1 MSTLNSRLQLS
12 ILNRKKSKN
21 IVEKGFTLVELMI
34 VIVVVGVLSAVAL
47 PNFLGVK
54 DKADVASQIGG
65 FMGLA
70 KECSS
75 AILMSGPYPEEYPAD
90 ENDYISADCW
100 GGTIASAPDADI
112 VFTGKKVPKAAAG
125 TISCGPDPELKE
137 KMVEDAGCEI
147 TVDHK
152 TGQISFDVAEAGID
166 PEAEGTAG

>member
-12 ILNRKKSKN
+12 LLNRKKGKN
-21 IVEKGFTLVELMI
+21 LLEKGFTLVELMI

-75 AILMSGPYPEEYPAD
+75 AILMSGPYPEEYPAA

-100 GGTIASAPDADI
+100 GGTIAIAPDADI
-112 VFTGKKVPKAAAG
+112 VFTGKAVPEAAAG
-125 TISCGPDPELKE
+125 TINCGPDEANKAL
-137 KMVEDAGCEI
+137 MVEDAGCKI
-147 TVDHK
+147 TVNHD
-152 TGQISFDVAEAGID
+152 TGKISFDVVTTGIPAG
-166 PEAEGTAG
+166 